1 MKSDPLSPWTCAR
14 PHQITPSSGGSMACG
29 RSRVSRVLKTTMT
42 KDQMKQKPTITAE
55 RMGSVFQKQKHFVF
69 RKRSNQKQ
77 RKQRQ
82 KWYRKSERSP
92 EAERDNLTQS
102 KSKSK
107 SKSDSESRDRLY
119 LYIDYRV
126 KNPAAESESVP
137 QNPTKLSPN
146 LCNQTQNLMGFINK
160 EKWMNQ
166 TK

>member
-14 PHQITPSSGGSMACG
+14 PHQITPSSGGSMAYG

-55 RMGSVFQKQKHFVF
+55 RMGSVFRKQKHFVF

-107 SKSDSESRDRLY
+107 SDSESRDRLY
-119 LYIDYRV
+119 LYIDYKWKTQQQNQNQFHRTPP
-126 KNPAAESESVP
+126 NYLQIPA
-137 QNPTKLSPN
+137 TKPKIWWDL
-146 LCNQTQNLMGFINK
+146 
-160 EKWMNQ
+160 
-166 TK
+166 

>member
-14 PHQITPSSGGSMACG
+14 PHQITPSSGGSMAYG

-82 KWYRKSERSP
+82 KWYRKLERSP
-92 EAERDNLTQS
+92 EAERDNLTQ
-102 KSKSK
+102 SKSK

-119 LYIDYRV
+119 LYIDYKWKTQQQNQNQFHRTPP
-126 KNPAAESESVP
+126 NYLQIPA
-137 QNPTKLSPN
+137 TKPKIWWDL
-146 LCNQTQNLMGFINK
+146 
-160 EKWMNQ
+160 
-166 TK
+166 

>member
-82 KWYRKSERSP
+82 KWYRKLERSP
-92 EAERDNLTQS
+92 EAERDNLTQ
-102 KSKSK
+102 SKSK

-119 LYIDYRV
+119 LYIDYKWKTQQQNQNQFHRTPP
-126 KNPAAESESVP
+126 NYLQIPA
-137 QNPTKLSPN
+137 TKPKIWWDL
-146 LCNQTQNLMGFINK
+146 
-160 EKWMNQ
+160 
-166 TK
+166 